1 MKKAF
6 RHLLAT
12 LLALAMVCAL
22 AAPVFAENID
32 LSTHKFKIYQIFKG
46 DVSINKDGKNI
57 ISNVTWGDNVD
68 KLTILDDLQK
78 DTTIGHNFSTC
89 KDAKDVVEVIKNQN
103 WSDSDDNMIA
113 LARFFC
119 KHTSGSPS
127 TSTGKAVTFGEDGY
141 YLIVDSTVG
150 TYPGLGTVSTFETPF
165 GDFVE
170 NFVNNFAVL
179 YLGRKGETFKVTTK
193 NVYPTVRAYPEKLK
207 PDGSSAGFPNN
218 SNVTVPINKSFKT
231 QAIATM
237 PQDQAYQYYNEYP
250 VSLMFILP
258 SYVTYDD
265 LNSVTLNTSTG
276 STSLTKS
283 DYTIDRKSNNDPD
296 DLTEY
301 IAINITDLKA
311 LAPTL
316 GKEEIKIKAE
326 FTMHLNTTL
335 PVDYCD
341 ITDPGSYGCVVLI
354 KYPSNPT
361 ESPSQS
367 FSAASDMLT
376 FNTFGIKVNK
386 VTDQNT
392 PLPGAKFR
400 LYTDEKCENELKLK
414 ADTKNPND
422 YYPVPIDHTGEGEAM
437 VSPDTGKFSICGLN
451 EGTYYLKEVET
462 PAGYNTAEPA
472 KLTFKVPYNIKIN
485 VADDLKKDTDGNMS
499 VTIVNKSGVV
509 LPSTGGIGTTIFY
522 VVGGLL
528 MVGAAVLLVTKKRM
542 QKN

>member
-22 AAPVFAENID
+22 AAPVFAEHSD
-32 LSTHKFKIYQIFKG
+32 FTGRQFGIYQIFKG
-46 DVSINKDGKNI
+46 DVSTNKDGKKI
-57 ISNVTWGDNVD
+57 ISNVTWGESIDGS
-68 KLTILDDLQK
+68 TILSYLTQDP
-78 DTTIGHNFSTC
+78 TIGSNFNDC
-89 KDAKDVVEVIKNQN
+89 HDAKDVVEVIKANK
-103 WSDSDDNMIA
+103 WADSDDNMIA
-113 LARFFC
+113 LARFFSTHHNSD
-119 KHTSGSPS
+119 HTTASNAYAG
-127 TSTGKAVTFGEDGY
+127 AVTFNEDGY
-141 YLIVDSTVG
+141 YLIVDPYTGMSNSLNTA
-150 TYPGLGTVSTFETPF
+150 F
-165 GDFVE
+165 GAFPLDHA
-170 NFVNNFAVL
+170 NNFAVL
-179 YLGRKGETFKVTTK
+179 YLGHKDETFEVTIK

-250 VSLMFILP
+250 VSFIIYLP
-258 SYVTYDD
+258 SYATYDD
-265 LNSVTLNTSTG
+265 LKSVTLKTGTG
-276 STSLTKS
+276 STSLDNSKYTVEEQ
-283 DYTIDRKSNNDPD
+283 DYTDPD
-296 DLTEY
+296 TNELSHH
-301 IAINITDLKA
+301 IAININNLKA

-341 ITDPGSYGCVVLI
+341 ITDPGSYGCGVLL
-354 KYPSNPT
+354 KYPSNPAET
-361 ESPSQS
+361 SSTS
-367 FSAASDMLT
+367 FSVTSDSLT

-414 ADTKNPND
+414 ADTTNTTC
-422 YYPVPIDHTGEGEAM
+422 YYPVLNNNDDGADM
-437 VSPDTGKFSICGLN
+437 VSPADGKFSICGLN

-509 LPSTGGIGTTIFY
+509 LPSTGGMGTTIFY